1 MPSLR
6 VSLESFSDVIDRNGQ
21 STFLIICVLD
31 LRGADDVIEIVVCK
45 TGQCALDFLNRLDRP
60 NAEHAVVGVQLAL
73 PPQMTKEAKWM
84 VHPVLDFT
92 RVTLDVNTHLTDTYA
107 YRIASGQY
115 FSDNKEISAQAI
127 KSVRSIYQASNAECQ
142 ADPELSAFQ
151 FWIARILRQL
161 IDDAYTFE

>member
-6 VSLESFSDVIDRNGQ
+6 VSLETFSEVIDRNGQ

-31 LRGADDVIEIVVCK
+31 LRGTDDVIEIVVCK

-60 NAEHAVVGVQLAL
+60 NAEQAVVGVQLAL

-84 VHPVLDFT
+84 VQPVLDFT
-92 RVTLDVNTHLTDTYA
+92 RVTLDVNMHLTDTYA
-107 YRIASGQY
+107 YRVASGKY

-127 KSVRSIYQASNAECQ
+127 KSVRSIYQASNAESQ

-151 FWIARILRQL
+151 FWIAKILRQL
-161 IDDAYTFE
+161 IEEAYTLA